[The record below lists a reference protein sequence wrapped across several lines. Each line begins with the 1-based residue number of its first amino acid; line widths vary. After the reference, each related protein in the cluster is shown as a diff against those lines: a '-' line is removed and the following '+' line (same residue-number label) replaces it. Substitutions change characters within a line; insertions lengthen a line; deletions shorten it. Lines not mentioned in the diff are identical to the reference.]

1 MSGNLEDF
9 LRQAAQR
16 RQQRGGVQDTQAQRP
31 PVRKAERTRQ
41 VVEAEVV
48 EPIDEGESVSR
59 RVTLPSPVSKPHS
72 VPTITSHATPS
83 QQVDTADERMAKHVQ
98 DFLVHPVSQFSNES
112 VATKDA
118 IAAEIVPVQP
128 MSQIT
133 SQTEA
138 QFRPAHLHPM
148 VAMLRSPDTLKAAFI
163 ISELF
168 ARKF

>member
-48 EPIDEGESVSR
+48 EPIDNGESVSR
-59 RVTLPSPVSKPHS
+59 RVTAPGPMSKPHV
-72 VPTITSHATPS
+72 VPTLTPHSTPS
-83 QQVDTADERMAKHVQ
+83 QQIDTADERMAKHVQ

-112 VATKDA
+112 VSNKDA
-118 IAAEIVPVQP
+118 IAAEIVPVAP
-128 MSQIT
+128 VSQIT

-148 VAMLRSPDTLKAAFI
+148 VAMIRSPDTLKAAFI